1 MAFTGH
7 VRLLLFNTT
16 QDPKHEGLYRYGRR
30 CGRHSL
36 LYTDR
41 SSAGGEGTGLAPFA
55 TASTREPCSPVVVD
69 YDFGFE

>member
-1 MAFTGH
+1 MAFTVH

-16 QDPKHEGLYRYGRR
+16 RRARARAQDPKHEGLYRYGRR

-55 TASTREPCSPVVVD
+55 TVD
-69 YDFGFE
+69 P